1 MKSDVI
7 VKQFI
12 DMLGR
17 QANPD
22 LQNYLDG
29 KNAWNAP
36 IMATD
41 IIKIEYSFTALHSE
55 SIGRKF
61 PTTGIL
67 IIHRIPRTMEK
78 NQSE

>member
-1 MKSDVI
+1 MKSDII

-29 KNAWNAP
+29 KNEWNAP

-41 IIKIEYSFTALHSE
+41 IIQLEYSFSPLHNE
-55 SIGRKF
+55 SMARKF

-67 IIHRIPRTMEK
+67 LLHKIPI
-78 NQSE
+78 

>member
-1 MKSDVI
+1 MKSDII

-17 QANPD
+17 QASPD

-29 KNAWNAP
+29 KNEWNAP
-36 IMATD
+36 IMAAD
-41 IIKIEYSFTALHSE
+41 IIKIEYSFSPLHSE
-55 SIGRKF
+55 SMGRKF

-67 IIHRIPRTMEK
+67 LLHKMPK
-78 NQSE
+78 